1 MVVGGGHAG
10 CEAALAS
17 ARLGRETLL
26 VTNDPA
32 TLSRMS
38 CNPAVGGLA
47 KGQVVREIDA
57 LGGAMGLV
65 ADRTAIQ
72 FKVLNASRGPAVRG
86 LRVQSDKALYSE
98 EMSRMIFSAPHL
110 TVGRGAAAGFL
121 IEGKRLAGLHLE
133 EGGTVRCRSAVVTT
147 GTFLRGLLHV
157 GQNRRSAGRW
167 GEPPAVSLSGALEG
181 LGLRL
186 GRMKTGTPPRVRSES
201 IDRERMQSSAGDAR
215 PTPFSFRSRT
225 EPFPR
230 QPQVLCWLTHTS
242 PAVHDLIRAH
252 RADSPLYSGAILGRG
267 PRYCPSIEDKVVR
280 FADKERHQIFVEPEG
295 LTTDWIYLNG
305 LSMSLPPEIQE
316 KIVHAIAGLERAE
329 ILRPAYAVEYD
340 VVFPEQLNDALE
352 LRCLPGL
359 FLAGQINGTSGYEEA
374 AGQGLVAGI
383 NAAFQA
389 GRELREPFVLRRDQ
403 AYIGVMVDD
412 LVTQGAEEPYR
423 LLSSRAEHRLLLG
436 PESAYARLT
445 PLALARGLLTEEDAA
460 PILEREARLTRTA
473 RELEGVSVNPDRE
486 TIGRLG
492 KLGVPLVEATTLAG
506 LFRRP
511 DFDAFAAR
519 EWVSENLPTDIA
531 REELD
536 SLDEEGVDRLVA
548 LFRYEGFLRRERD
561 AIRRV
566 AESSERAIPAEFVY
580 GGLPGLSAEA
590 REKLERHRPRTLGQA
605 GRIPGVTPAAV
616 TLLLVR
622 LAFESRERREAD
634 KEEVEGEDKVREGAT
649 A

>member
-1 MVVGGGHAG
+1 
-10 CEAALAS
+10 L
-17 ARLGRETLL
+17 
-26 VTNDPA
+26 TNDPA
-32 TLSRMS
+32 TLARMS

-86 LRVQSDKALYSE
+86 LRVQSDKALYAR
-98 EMSRMIFSAPHL
+98 EMSRTILSAQRL
-110 TVGRGAAAGFL
+110 TVGKGTAAGFL
-121 IEGKRLAGLHLE
+121 VEDGRLAGLHLQ

-157 GQNRRSAGRW
+157 GQDRRAAGRW
-167 GEPPAVSLSGALEG
+167 GEPPAVSLSGALEE

-201 IDRERMQSSAGDAR
+201 IDRERMQSAAGDPR
-215 PTPFSFRSRT
+215 PTPFSFRSRS

-252 RADSPLYSGAILGRG
+252 LADSPLYSGAIVGRG

-305 LSMSLPPEIQE
+305 LSMSLPSEIQE
-316 KIVHAIAGLERAE
+316 RIVHSIVGLERAE

-340 VVFPEQLNDALE
+340 MVFPEQLNDSLE
-352 LRCLPGL
+352 LRALPGL

-389 GRELREPFVLRRDQ
+389 GPGRREPFVLRRDQ

-445 PLALARGLLTEEDAA
+445 PLALSRGLLTEEEAA
-460 PILEREARLTRTA
+460 PILEREARLVRTA
-473 RELEGVSVNPDRE
+473 RELEGVCVNPDRR
-486 TIGRLG
+486 TLGRLDE
-492 KLGVPLVEATTLAG
+492 LGVPLAEATTLAG

-511 DFDAFAAR
+511 DFDALGAR
-519 EWVSENLPTDIA
+519 EWVSENLPTDLA
-531 REELD
+531 REELAA
-536 SLDEEGVDRLVA
+536 LDEEGVDRLVA
-548 LFRYEGFLRRERD
+548 HFRYEGFLRRERE
-561 AIRRV
+561 AVRRV
-566 AESSERAIPAEFVY
+566 AESAERAIPAGFVY
-580 GGLPGLSAEA
+580 RGLPGLSAEA
-590 REKLERHRPRTLGQA
+590 LEKLERHRPRTLGQA
-605 GRIPGVTPAAV
+605 GRIPGVTSAAV
-616 TLLLVR
+616 TTLLAR
-622 LAFESRERREAD
+622 LAFERRERQAAHEGGDEA
-634 KEEVEGEDKVREGAT
+634 REGDRA
-649 A
+649 